1 MKWLVQ
7 RRILCSFLSVFHI
20 LIINPWLVIFKCVSS
35 AKLSVL
41 TSSSL
46 AVLQILPVSHLFL
59 PFIQSRGTATL
70 ALLHQSLSPSPSLH
84 LISFL
89 FLSSYFTLL
98 SEDGAWRWLVLPFY
112 LPGDICFMQT
122 SRNSRAS
129 VCSMEIE
136 NKVSFSDR
144 THRILTFLLF

>member
-7 RRILCSFLSVFHI
+7 RRILCSFLSVFHT

-70 ALLHQSLSPSPSLH
+70 LSCISPSLP
-84 LISFL
+84 LPLSISSPFS
-89 FLSSYFTLL
+89 FYPVTLL
-98 SEDGAWRWLVLPFY
+98 CSLRTVHEGDWSCPFTCQGTSVLCKLVGTAGQVCVQWR
-112 LPGDICFMQT
+112 
-122 SRNSRAS
+122 
-129 VCSMEIE
+129 
-136 NKVSFSDR
+136 
-144 THRILTFLLF
+144 